1 MSEIPSKT
9 VILRYVEALQRGDGD
24 AIRDSFAEDATWWVP
39 GELPLSGT
47 WRGRDRILDEFLA
60 GALAYYEPDSVSFEV
75 TNIVAEGAEVA
86 MEWTTRGR
94 TAAGARYENF
104 YSAIFVV
111 RDGRIQAVREYT
123 DTLRAKRVLFA

>member
-75 TNIVAEGAEVA
+75 TNIVAEGAQVA

-94 TAAGARYENF
+94 TTAGARYENF